1 MVDWQPAGL
10 VSPLPL
16 PEACGLDDV
25 IAVWMPV
32 GSTNPDESLPNLSNV
47 PLVDAFEVSTFG
59 TPKRALE
66 HASARYALA
75 TLLRDI
81 GFDPF
86 DLRVVRDE
94 HRKPKLVWRDH
105 EARVRA
111 GGPLSPALPEITLG
125 HSNGISI
132 AAVSLNRSLIG
143 LDAEPLDLPR
153 PRNLLTMMTSGEELQ
168 YLEQLWEI
176 DARVGM
182 QEATRTWVVKEA
194 VQKACGLGMHV
205 PPQTFRVL
213 NCDEVVLSHDGD
225 GYRLEAYHWRELLD
239 GRPFAFG
246 FSRLIEVV

>member
-1 MVDWQPAGL
+1 MVIWQPAGP

-16 PEACGLDDV
+16 PEEWGLNDV
-25 IAVWMPV
+25 IAVWTPV
-32 GSTNPDESLPNLSNV
+32 ALNPSEKSLPNLSNV
-47 PLVDAFEVSTFG
+47 PLVDSLEASTFA
-59 TPKRALE
+59 TSKRAHE

-75 TLLRDI
+75 NLLRDI
-81 GFDPF
+81 GLNPR
-86 DLRVVRDE
+86 DLRVARDE
-94 HRKPKLVWRDH
+94 YRKPNLMWRDH
-105 EARVRA
+105 EARERA
-111 GGPLSPALPEITLG
+111 GGSLSPALPEITLG

-132 AAVSLNRSLIG
+132 AAISLNGSLIG

-153 PRNLLTMMTSGEELQ
+153 PRNLLTMMSSGDELQ
-168 YLEQLWEI
+168 YLEQLWDT

-205 PPQTFRVL
+205 PPQSFSVL
-213 NCDEVVLSHDGD
+213 NCDEVVLSHNDH

-246 FSRLIEVV
+246 FSKLIEIM

>member
-1 MVDWQPAGL
+1 MVNWQPAGL

-32 GSTNPDESLPNLSNV
+32 GPTNPDESLPNLSNV

-59 TPKRALE
+59 TAKRALE

-94 HRKPKLVWRDH
+94 HRKPNLVWRDH
-105 EARVRA
+105 ESRVRA

-153 PRNLLTMMTSGEELQ
+153 ARNLLTMMTSGEELQ

-205 PPQTFRVL
+205 PPQTFTVL
-213 NCDEVVLSHDGD
+213 NCDEVVLSHDGH

>member
-1 MVDWQPAGL
+1 MELWRPKGL

-16 PEACGLDDV
+16 PDSCGV
-25 IAVWMPV
+25 NNVVAVWMPV
-32 GSTNPDESLPNLSNV
+32 GEFTPNDPLPNLSNV
-47 PLVDAFEVSTFG
+47 PLVDAFEASTFV
-59 TPKRALE
+59 TAKRALE

-94 HRKPKLVWRDH
+94 HRKPKLVWSDDESRN
-105 EARVRA
+105 RA
-111 GGPLSPALPEITLG
+111 GGSLSPQLPEITLG
-125 HSNGISI
+125 HSNGVSI
-132 AAVSLNRSLIG
+132 AAVSLDGSSIG
-143 LDAEPLDLPR
+143 LDAEPLDVPR

-176 DARVGM
+176 DSRVGM

-205 PPQTFRVL
+205 APQSFSVL
-213 NCDEVVLSHDGD
+213 NCEEAIISHDGH
-225 GYRLEAYHWRELLD
+225 GFRLEIQYWRELLD
-239 GRPFAFG
+239 GRAFAFG
-246 FSRLIEVV
+246 FSRLVEVI